1 MQQMGKPSS
10 YGLDDLG
17 LEKLGDVFWNLSPS
31 QLVEQI
37 IRRKEGYL
45 SHSGAVITQT
55 GKHTGRTP
63 KDKYIVKSGAAIDL
77 VYWGKINQPIEKKVF
92 QAIFKDTLIYFH
104 NRDIFIQDLEVGAD
118 KSYQMPIR
126 VITEKA
132 WHSLF
137 SYNLFIRPPEDVRNS
152 QIPQITVLHAPDL
165 HLTPDKYGIHS
176 DTFIGID
183 FESRLILI
191 AGSGYAG
198 EIKKSVFSM
207 MNYFLPQKSALPMHC
222 SANIGQS
229 EDTALFFGLSG
240 TGKTTLSSDPDRS
253 LIGDDEHGWSEN
265 GVFNFEGGC
274 YAKTIHLRK
283 ELEPLIWDASL
294 SFGSVLENVTF
305 NMDTRIIDFDDAAI
319 TENTR
324 SAYAL
329 DKIPGHVESGQGI
342 HPKNIFFLCADAF
355 GVIPPIAK
363 LTPEQAIYYFLSGY
377 TSKLA
382 GTEDGL
388 GKEPQA
394 TFSSCFGAP
403 FLPIHPTVYARLL
416 DEKIKKH
423 HAQVWL
429 VNTGWSGGPVGT
441 GERIKLPF
449 TRAMIQAA
457 LTGELNTAVYI
468 KDDYFGLDIPTT
480 CPNVPPDVLNPIKT
494 WLDATL
500 YAKQAKN
507 LITLF
512 NKNYEQFLNF
522 THAQIFV

>member
-1 MQQMGKPSS
+1 M
-10 YGLDDLG
+10 
-17 LEKLGDVFWNLSPS
+17 
-31 QLVEQI
+31 
-37 IRRKEGYL
+37 
-45 SHSGAVITQT
+45 
-55 GKHTGRTP
+55 
-63 KDKYIVKSGAAIDL
+63 
-77 VYWGKINQPIEKKVF
+77 
-92 QAIFKDTLIYFH
+92 
-104 NRDIFIQDLEVGAD
+104 
-118 KSYQMPIR
+118 
-126 VITEKA
+126 
-132 WHSLF
+132 
-137 SYNLFIRPPEDVRNS
+137 
-152 QIPQITVLHAPDL
+152 
-165 HLTPDKYGIHS
+165 
-176 DTFIGID
+176 
-183 FESRLILI
+183 
-191 AGSGYAG
+191 
-198 EIKKSVFSM
+198 
-207 MNYFLPQKSALPMHC
+207 
-222 SANIGQS
+222 
-229 EDTALFFGLSG
+229 
-240 TGKTTLSSDPDRS
+240 
-253 LIGDDEHGWSEN
+253 
-265 GVFNFEGGC
+265 
-274 YAKTIHLRK
+274 
-283 ELEPLIWDASL
+283 EPLIWDASL

-403 FLPIHPTVYARLL
+403 FLPMHPTVYARLL

-429 VNTGWSGGPVGT
+429 VNTGWSGGPVGM

-468 KDDYFGLDIPTT
+468 KDDYFGLDIPIT